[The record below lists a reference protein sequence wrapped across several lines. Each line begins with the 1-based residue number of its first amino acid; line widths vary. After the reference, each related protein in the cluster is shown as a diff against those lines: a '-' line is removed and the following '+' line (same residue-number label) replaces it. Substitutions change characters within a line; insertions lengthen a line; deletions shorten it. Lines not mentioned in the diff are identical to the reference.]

1 MTPLAAVLWDFDGT
15 LADTRERNYRVARR
29 ILADLTGNPPDAIP
43 ALRSR
48 AVYDSTVRRYANW
61 RELYRVEFGLSDDA
75 IDRAGAMW
83 STYQLADGTPI
94 GVFDGIAAAL
104 EALSTVPHGI
114 VSMNARD
121 QIART
126 VNGAGVGH
134 HFRTIVGYEEVH
146 IRRQKPEP
154 DGLLLCLEQ
163 VSALT
168 SGRVLYVGDHE
179 TDVRCAAN
187 ANAELRRRG
196 AAVRVV
202 AVAARFTGDAEHEEW
217 SVRPDYAVAHPQE
230 IVAIAAGIGHGSV

>member
-1 MTPLAAVLWDFDGT
+1 MTPLTAVLWDFDGT

-29 ILADLTGNPPDAIP
+29 ILADLTGNQPDAIP

-48 AVYDSTVRRYANW
+48 AVYDNTVRRYANW
-61 RELYRVEFGLSDDA
+61 RELYRVEFGLSDDDT
-75 IDRAGAMW
+75 DRAGALW
-83 STYQLADGTPI
+83 SAYQLADDTPI

-104 EALSTVPHGI
+104 DALSTVSHGI

-126 VNGAGVGH
+126 VNDAGVGH
-134 HFRTIVGYEEVH
+134 HFRTIIGYEEVH

-163 VSALT
+163 LAALAT
-168 SGRVLYVGDHE
+168 GRVLYVGDHE

-187 ANAELRRRG
+187 ANAELGRRG
-196 AAVRVV
+196 ITVEVRSVL
-202 AVAARFTGDAEHEEW
+202 ARFEIG
-217 SVRPDYAVAHPQE
+217 RAH
-230 IVAIAAGIGHGSV
+230 V